1 MLERVSA
8 DGRISQTLLSVT
20 NIVYIDIHYEYK

>member
-8 DGRISQTLLSVT
+8 DGRISQTGAINSQTLKILWQKNS
-20 NIVYIDIHYEYK
+20 